1 MNNHI
6 PILVIGAGSIGER
19 HINNLLQLGYNNI
32 YVYRQRNLP
41 FRNVDSEKITVVTD
55 WNLLR
60 DIPFVFSIIC
70 TPSNQHLEQAI
81 QCLNMNM
88 HVLVEKPL
96 AHKTFDSGALIQL
109 VQDKNKLLYVAYM
122 MRFHP
127 HIIKVKNH
135 ILNNTYGKLKTMRTH
150 WGSYLPDWHPYENYK
165 TSYAAQPEMGGGVAL
180 TLSHDLDL
188 VNWLAGAPVQS
199 FTAKFGY
206 SETLGIEA
214 ESVADFQ
221 ITYKNDITAQVHLNY
236 LERQP
241 NRHYIFIFEHAT
253 LRLDYFSA
261 TLTTSDSAGETQEI
275 IKNFDRNDLFVEEL
289 KYFFELIQGENV
301 TSFSKEQILESEL
314 ITNLCNNE

>member
-1 MNNHI
+1 MNKNI

-19 HINNLLQLGYNNI
+19 HINNLLLLGYENI

-41 FRNVDSEKITVVTD
+41 FRNVKSEKISVVTE
-55 WNLLR
+55 WNVLQ

-96 AHKTFDSGALIQL
+96 AHKAFDSDALIQL
-109 VQDKNKLLYVAYM
+109 AKNKNKLLYVAYM

-127 HIIKVKNH
+127 HIITVKKH
-135 ILNNTYGKLKTMRTH
+135 ITNNTYGKLKTIRTH
-150 WGSYLPDWHPYENYK
+150 WGSYLPDWHPYEDYK
-165 TSYAAQPEMGGGVAL
+165 TSYAAQSEMGGGVAL

-188 VNWLAGAPVQS
+188 VNWLAGAPIDS
-199 FTAKFGY
+199 SIANFGV
-206 SETLGIEA
+206 SEALDIEA

-261 TLTTSDSAGETQEI
+261 TLTTSGSFVETQEI

-289 KYFFELIQGENV
+289 KYFIELIQGENV
-301 TSFSKEQILESEL
+301 TSVSEEQILESEL
-314 ITNLCNNE
+314 ITNLCNHE